1 MIYTIYIEKRKEKQ
15 KQMRNKK
22 KCIGPIHVWLI
33 KIGCP
38 AINIV

>member
-1 MIYTIYIEKRKEKQ
+1 MIYTIYIEIKKTNEKL
-15 KQMRNKK
+15 KK
-22 KCIGPIHVWLI
+22 KNAFAPIYVWLN